1 MLINLG
7 DLIELLRVFELRDLW
22 RDARDAPEGSLLHRW
37 RYVVQGIVLLILLP
51 LVLALPILIV
61 YLLGKS

>member
-7 DLIELLRVFELRDLW
+7 DLIELLRIFELWDLW
-22 RDARDAPEGSLLHRW
+22 RDTRNAPEGSLLHRW
-37 RYVVQGIVLLILLP
+37 RYVVRGIVLLIVLP